1 MRVTLDSIFGEL
13 LEEYPDTEE
22 VLRKYLGEAYCLSC
36 PGKMFDTIGNGVMLH
51 GLSDETAQLMV
62 KDLQAVVDADAQE
75 AAAHSEQ
82 TQL

>member
-13 LEEYPDTEE
+13 LEEYQDTEA

-62 KDLQAVVDADAQE
+62 KDLQAVVDADE
-75 AAAHSEQ
+75 HH
-82 TQL
+82 